1 MERRKARPGLTSY
14 QLKWIAVITMVI
26 DHIGAVLFPGEL
38 ILRIIGRLS
47 FPIFCF
53 LLTEGFC
60 HTHNR
65 KAYMQ
70 RLGVFALVSEI
81 PYDLT
86 FHGRLLELERQNIFF
101 TLLVGV
107 ILLHLLESGG
117 QWLLQAAKVLFMMWI
132 AEVFK
137 VDYGYE
143 GILLIGIF
151 YLLREHLWLKAAGG
165 VLWNF
170 LWENRLQ
177 AFGGFAVLPI
187 LLYNGERGRKMK
199 YFFYVFYPAHLLALH
214 VIDIYVMR
222 A

>member
-1 MERRKARPGLTSY
+1 MERRKAKPGLTSY

-65 KAYMQ
+65 RAYMQ
-70 RLGVFALVSEI
+70 RLGVFALVSEV

-86 FHGRLLELERQNIFF
+86 FHGKLLDLERQNIFF
-101 TLLVGV
+101 TLLLGV
-107 ILLHLLESGG
+107 ILLNLLEGGG

-143 GILLIGIF
+143 GYGCSGRHLPELRAFKQKRPQELIALEIGRASC
-151 YLLREHLWLKAAGG
+151 RE
-165 VLWNF
+165 
-170 LWENRLQ
+170 R
-177 AFGGFAVLPI
+177 
-187 LLYNGERGRKMK
+187 
-199 YFFYVFYPAHLLALH
+199 VF
-214 VIDIYVMR
+214 
-222 A
+222 